1 MTWLSQKLKAEAK
14 IVKMQFLF
22 QCLLKTV
29 PWKTA
34 KLAFGEMEAQKEY
47 SDWLKVGDK
56 TVQPKFCFNWNLN
69 MKVENLRTKKKS
81 KVVFVITPPI

>member
-1 MTWLSQKLKAEAK
+1 MTWLSQKLKAESK

-69 MKVENLRTKKKS
+69 MKVENLRTKKS
-81 KVVFVITPPI
+81 KVVFFITPPI